1 VPATDGATA
10 PALTQAGEAGAAGE
24 ERRGRR
30 RRRRGRGP
38 DRVER
43 DSAASPAN
51 TPASED
57 AGQPSGLTAIAQAG
71 EPETATFSPAAPFEA
86 TPAAIEPATEATA
99 AARAAATPREAPRP
113 RPIEPAPMPV
123 AELLPIVES
132 SGMTLTQTDP
142 QKLAA
147 AQARA
152 AEMQPPPVRAGRERP
167 VLAPLEETPLTQVE
181 TREQP

>member
-1 VPATDGATA
+1 
-10 PALTQAGEAGAAGE
+10 
-24 ERRGRR
+24 
-30 RRRRGRGP
+30 
-38 DRVER
+38 
-43 DSAASPAN
+43 
-51 TPASED
+51 
-57 AGQPSGLTAIAQAG
+57 
-71 EPETATFSPAAPFEA
+71 
-86 TPAAIEPATEATA
+86 
-99 AARAAATPREAPRP
+99 
-113 RPIEPAPMPV
+113 MPV